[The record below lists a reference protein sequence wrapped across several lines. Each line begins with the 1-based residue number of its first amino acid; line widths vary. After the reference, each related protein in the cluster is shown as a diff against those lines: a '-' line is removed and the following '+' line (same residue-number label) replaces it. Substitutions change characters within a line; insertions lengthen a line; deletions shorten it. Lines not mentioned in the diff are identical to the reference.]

1 MKTKKILLLSA
12 IVLSVCGLQSCLDY
26 DTPSDEFQQN
36 TVVVEPTVL
45 QGKADSIN
53 YMKEISEDGYKAAYK
68 SLRSSLG
75 TALTGIYGIR
85 GGKEGGKPEAH
96 AYQFQYCLGPDNYV
110 QYSCV
115 PHTDF
120 PYSNAELL
128 STYHLS
134 KGFNGGPGGG
144 FSLCRQSVAPV
155 LNNGLLDSIPE
166 LKAAYLLLYNYSAIE
181 NADLFGPLP
190 YDDFKAN
197 KEESPFTYNDLRTI
211 YFSAVANIDTCINA
225 FNHFNDRPEWY
236 KTAVVKNIFINRLP
250 LLKKGE
256 VLETEGL
263 EPWVRFA
270 NSLKLRMAIHIAKVE
285 PETAKKWAEEAVAS
299 GVIEKVDHEFAL
311 FSSTLGFDHPLV
323 QVSEWG
329 DSRLSASFCSILES
343 LDHPYAKYLFKKNTE
358 SIAKVGS
365 EGSAPAETPANTV
378 LVGMRDGTFPG
389 VGQSAGTNSY
399 ISFSK
404 LDNQYMNSHFPP
416 CYFMKLSEVL
426 FLRAEG
432 ALRGWNMGGSAE
444 QFYEE
449 GIRYAYLEDR
459 NMDDITYKTLLD
471 DYLNVTAPKAYTYV
485 DPTGE
490 TPDMPSVTKI
500 GVTWASAGGDREKQL
515 EMIITQKYIASFP
528 YSYEP
533 WVDLRR
539 TGYPRLFPVLNPD
552 DGDGSLT
559 MGDNAE
565 YSSGLNIIRRLPWF
579 TDDPQTKADLEA
591 TGIPALGGADQQGTR
606 LWWDVNEPNF

>member
-12 IVLSVCGLQSCLDY
+12 IALSVCGLQSCLDY

-53 YMKEISEDGYKAAYK
+53 YMKEISETGYKAAYK

-211 YFSAVANIDTCINA
+211 YYSAVANIDTCINA
-225 FNHFNDRPEWY
+225 FNHFKDRPEWY

-471 DYLNVTAPKAYTYV
+471 DYLNVSAPKAYTYV

>member
-12 IVLSVCGLQSCLDY
+12 IALSVCGLQSCLDY

-53 YMKEISEDGYKAAYK
+53 YKKEISEAGYKAAYK

-155 LNNGLLDSIPE
+155 LNNGQLDSIPE

-211 YFSAVANIDTCINA
+211 YYSAVANIDTCINA
-225 FNHFNDRPEWY
+225 FNNFKNRPEWY
-236 KTAVVKNIFINRLP
+236 KTAVIKNIFINRLP
-250 LLKKGE
+250 LIKKGE

-358 SIAKVGS
+358 AITKVGS

-471 DYLNVTAPKAYTYV
+471 DYLNVSTPKAYTYV

>member
-12 IVLSVCGLQSCLDY
+12 MALPVFGLQSCMDF

-36 TVVVEPTVL
+36 QVVVPPAISS
-45 QGKADSIN
+45 GKADSIK
-53 YMKEISEDGYKAAYK
+53 YTADITEQMYKNAYK
-68 SLRSSLG
+68 RLRPYLG

-96 AYQFQYCLGPDNYV
+96 AYQFQYSLGPDNYV

-115 PHTDF
+115 PHSDF

-144 FSLCRQSVAPV
+144 FSLCRQSISPA
-155 LNNGLLDSIPE
+155 LNNGDLDSIPE

-197 KEESPFTYNDLRTI
+197 KEESPFTYNDMRTI
-211 YFSAVANIDTCINA
+211 YYNVVANIDSCVNA
-225 FNHFNDRPEWY
+225 FRHFDKRPDWY
-236 KTAVVKNIFINRLP
+236 KSAVIKDIFINRLP
-250 LLKKGE
+250 LIKRGE
-256 VLETEGL
+256 VLKADGL
-263 EPWVRFA
+263 DPWARFA

-285 PETAKKWAEEAVAS
+285 PETAKKWAEEAVAG
-299 GVIEKVDHEFAL
+299 GVIEKADHEFAL
-311 FSSTLGFDHPLV
+311 FSSQLNFQHPFV

-329 DSRLSASFCSILES
+329 DSRLSASFCSMLES
-343 LDHPYAKYLFKKNTE
+343 LGHPYAKYLFKKNTE
-358 SIAKVGS
+358 AIEKVGK
-365 EGSAPAETPANTV
+365 EGSAPSVTEANSV
-378 LVGMRDGTFPG
+378 LAGMRNGTLPG
-389 VGQSAGTNSY
+389 VGQAAGTNSY

-404 LDNQYMNSHFPP
+404 IDNQYMNSHFPP

-432 ALRGWNMGGSAE
+432 ALREWDMGGTAM

-449 GIRYAYLEDR
+449 GIRCAYLEDR
-459 NMDDITYKTLLD
+459 NMDDITYKDMLD
-471 DYLNVTAPKAYTYV
+471 DYMAVSAPKSYTYV
-485 DPTGE
+485 DPTGN
-490 TPDMPSVTKI
+490 TPDVPSVTKI
-500 GVTWASAGGDREKQL
+500 GVRWESAGGDREKQL

-579 TDDPQTKADLEA
+579 SDDPQTKADLNA
-591 TGIPALGGADQQGTR
+591 TGLPALGGPDQQGTR

>member
-1 MKTKKILLLSA
+1 MKTSKIFLISA
-12 IVLSVCGLQSCLDY
+12 MALSVFGLQSCLDY

-36 TVVVEPTVL
+36 QIVAPPTL
-45 QGKADSIN
+45 SKGEADKIN
-53 YMKEISEDGYKAAYK
+53 YNIEISEEGYKAAYK
-68 SLRSSLG
+68 RLRSGLG
-75 TALTGIYGIR
+75 TALNGIYAIR
-85 GGKEGGKPEAH
+85 GGKEAGKPEAH
-96 AYQFQYCLGPDNYV
+96 QYQVEFCLGPDNYV

-134 KGFNGGPGGG
+134 KQFNGGPGGT
-144 FSLCRQSVAPV
+144 FSLAKAGLAPI
-155 LNNGLLDSIPE
+155 LNNGDIDSIPE
-166 LKAAYLLLYNYSAIE
+166 LKAAYLLLYNYAAIE
-181 NADLFGPLP
+181 NADLFGPMP
-190 YDDFKAN
+190 YNDFKSN
-197 KEESPFTYNDLRTI
+197 REESPFTYNDLRTI
-211 YFSAVANIDTCINA
+211 YYSAVDNIDTCVAA
-225 FNHFNDRPEWY
+225 FKHFNARPEWY
-236 KTAVVKNIFINRLP
+236 QKKVKTIFIGKVP
-250 LLKKGE
+250 LIKNGE
-256 VLETEGL
+256 VVDSEGL
-263 EPWVRFA
+263 LPWIEFA
-270 NSLKLRMAIHIAKVE
+270 NSLKLRMAIHLAKVE
-285 PETAKKWAEEAVAS
+285 PQTAKKWAEEAVRD
-299 GVIEKVDHEFAL
+299 GVITDTSHEFAL

-329 DSRLSASFCSILES
+329 DSRLGASFCSMLES
-343 LDHPYAKYLFKKNTE
+343 LDHPYIKYLFKKNTE
-358 SIAKVGS
+358 AIVKTGK
-365 EGSAPAETPANTV
+365 EGSAPANTAAESAV
-378 LVGMRDGTFPG
+378 IGMRNGTFPG

-416 CYFMKLSEVL
+416 CYLMKLSEVC

-432 ALRGWNMGGSAE
+432 ALRGWNMGGSAQ

-459 NMDDITYKTLLD
+459 ANAEEYNKLLA
-471 DYLNVTAPKAYTYV
+471 DYMNVDKAKDYTYV

-490 TPDMPSVTKI
+490 TPDMKSVTKI
-500 GVTWASAGGDREKQL
+500 PVKWNEGLSNEEKL

-528 YSYEP
+528 YSFEP

-552 DGDGSLT
+552 DSDGSLN
-559 MGDNAE
+559 MGDNE
-565 YSSGLNIIRRLPWF
+565 DYCSGMNIIRRLPWF
-579 TDDPQTKADLEA
+579 TDDPQTKEDLA
-591 TGIPALGGADQQGTR
+591 NTGLPALGGPDQQGTR

>member
-12 IVLSVCGLQSCLDY
+12 IALSVCGLQSCLDY

-211 YFSAVANIDTCINA
+211 YYSAVANIDTCINA